1 VPENLCDVRW
11 DLSVFRVWVFRWIV
25 RNAQPQYECRVG
37 AGAPLVST
45 VNASYPEMRS
55 YPQFLPLL
63 DTNVKTD
70 VQDVLSNLTRTHT
83 HIHTHTRT
91 HSVCLIWL
99 PHTFFEMN
107 VGYPSITTSHV
118 LFQEFLPKTL
128 HEFRW
133 NLLLVVFTETYKAS
147 FILRR

>member
-1 VPENLCDVRW
+1 MCQKVYVTYVEICQCLERECFGSK
-11 DLSVFRVWVFRWIV
+11 LMGWIV

-70 VQDVLSNLTRTHT
+70 VQDVLSNLTHT
-83 HIHTHTRT
+83 A
-91 HSVCLIWL
+91 SV
-99 PHTFFEMN
+99 
-107 VGYPSITTSHV
+107 
-118 LFQEFLPKTL
+118 
-128 HEFRW
+128 
-133 NLLLVVFTETYKAS
+133 
-147 FILRR
+147 